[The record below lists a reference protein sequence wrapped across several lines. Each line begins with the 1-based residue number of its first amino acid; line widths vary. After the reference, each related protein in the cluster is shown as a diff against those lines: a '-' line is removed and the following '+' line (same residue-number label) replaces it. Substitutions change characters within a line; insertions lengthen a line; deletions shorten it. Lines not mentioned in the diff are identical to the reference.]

1 MENRVSR
8 FFHVYILCFM
18 ELQRQVKT
26 AEPWSGGALE
36 LKCPGFEA
44 VMKHQV
50 WNSLPRFCRVEGTEG
65 KLLWGKSYAPFMN
78 PSLIDGQKR
87 IFWRENFNK
96 LFYHT
101 YPTSQTGIHSKA
113 YNKQHLHQ
121 EVAIQIYSCLE
132 QTYGLFYK
140 FLYCQTYPSTYV
152 WVYLGDCTV
161 VLQMFLSRS
170 TAKVVTETKG
180 FHNLKR
186 SEKECHCMSILLF
199 LVNISM
205 QKWKRIIF
213 QRQKEN
219 LTEI

>member
-1 MENRVSR
+1 MAKPVFNWKREKKPCWFNFKIFKWKSKPLWTVTVLGVVENRVSR

-26 AEPWSGGALE
+26 GELWSGGALE

-44 VMKHQV
+44 VLKHQV
-50 WNSLPRFCRVEGTEG
+50 WNSPPRFCRVEGTEG

-121 EVAIQIYSCLE
+121 EVAIQI
-132 QTYGLFYK
+132 
-140 FLYCQTYPSTYV
+140 
-152 WVYLGDCTV
+152 
-161 VLQMFLSRS
+161 
-170 TAKVVTETKG
+170 
-180 FHNLKR
+180 
-186 SEKECHCMSILLF
+186 
-199 LVNISM
+199 
-205 QKWKRIIF
+205 
-213 QRQKEN
+213 
-219 LTEI
+219 